1 MQPAF
6 PNTESTPPV
15 NGIAVLMADIAFLRQ
30 QLSALNKR
38 PSPATEKQVKD
49 LADLAARDR
58 PLVVQVETEEVVAQ
72 LVGKVEQ
79 LTAAYLAKSDKLIEL
94 VDDRTDYLTEQ
105 LKAGVE
111 AVQLATAEM
120 KAVVKVIPGSVPV
133 TGKFY
138 GFTNWQAAVVTVV
151 VSALLGA
158 LLLSALSSKVSKE
171 DFERLQAKERQAVRT
186 NAVVTAEGRYYI
198 DQIKRYKGKNP
209 NKTTDFPAYKPA
221 E

>member
-1 MQPAF
+1 MDP
-6 PNTESTPPV
+6 TTPPTPV
-15 NGIAVLMADIAFLRQ
+15 SDATQGYTLLMSSLGYLRQ
-30 QLSALNKR
+30 KAEAYDKR
-38 PSPATEKQVKD
+38 PLPATEDQVKD
-49 LADLAARDR
+49 LVKLAERDR
-58 PLVVQVETEEVVAQ
+58 PLEVKVETEEVVKQ